1 MRIRVRGLREDRH
14 MKQALRS
21 LIFDYHQANESRIC
35 KRGKRY
41 NQGNSSQHRRHEGMI
56 MNQVLLAS
64 K

>member
-21 LIFDYHQANESRIC
+21 LIFDYHQANESRIGNC
-35 KRGKRY
+35 GKRR
-41 NQGNSSQHRRHEGMI
+41 NSSHRRCESMI
-56 MNQVLLAS
+56 MNQVLLVS